1 GEHQAIELSQPGKK
15 LAKELLFQQR
25 GKRFAAFMVDANDLL
40 VACNHSCFYGRDARF
55 VNNDPLAGDARNAQA
70 RAERAA
76 GFVLTD
82 YAESVDSC
90 AAGGKVR
97 CDVASGAETVT
108 LVRKTHHRDRRFGRK
123 SRGRSPKIA
132 IEHQIA
138 EHAHA
143 KSLEF
148 RKKALQARQ

>member
-1 GEHQAIELSQPGKK
+1 
-15 LAKELLFQQR
+15 
-25 GKRFAAFMVDANDLL
+25 
-40 VACNHSCFYGRDARF
+40 AR
-55 VNNDPLAGDARNAQA
+55 VVTSAPLAAHARTAQA

-82 YAESVDSC
+82 YAEGLDSC
-90 AAGGKVR
+90 ADGGKVR
-97 CDVASGAETVT
+97 CDVASAAETFT
-108 LVRKTHHRDRRFGRK
+108 LLRKIHHRDRRFGRK